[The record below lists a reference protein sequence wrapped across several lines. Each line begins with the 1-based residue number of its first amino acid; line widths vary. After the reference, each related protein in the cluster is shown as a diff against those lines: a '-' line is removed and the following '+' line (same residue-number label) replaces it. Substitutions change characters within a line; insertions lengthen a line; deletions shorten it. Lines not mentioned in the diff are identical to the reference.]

1 MASTRGQ
8 AGARR
13 EPVFDKSPELHV
25 SANDR
30 PAPTEE
36 RPVSK
41 SRPPAKRRKAR
52 ARKSRPARG
61 KRALIV
67 RLAYWTLV
75 VGLWVAIGGAGFVAW
90 VGAHLPPIQSLEI
103 PKRPPSIQIV
113 DFQGRALARRGDLAG
128 APLPLKELPA
138 YVPKAFIAI
147 EDRRFYEHSGVDPY
161 GIGRAFIANVLHR
174 GVAQGGS
181 TITQQLAKNLFL
193 TQERTINR
201 KLQEA
206 LLAIWLERK
215 FSKTQILSS
224 ISTGF
229 TSARAPTVSNRLRSI
244 ISESRHASTVAEAA
258 CSRGRE
264 VAVTSCAH
272 TQLRRCRKACES
284 CSPPWRSSNSYAF
297 NERTDCRHRASWRR
311 RTPVPSI
318 MSRTGSWTRSTTR

>member
-1 MASTRGQ
+1 
-8 AGARR
+8 
-13 EPVFDKSPELHV
+13 VFDKSPDLHV
-25 SANDR
+25 SGDDR

-41 SRPPAKRRKAR
+41 SRSPAKRRKPR

-67 RLAYWTLV
+67 RLTYWTLV
-75 VGLWVAIGGAGFVAW
+75 VGLWVAIGSAGFVAW

-161 GIGRAFIANVLHR
+161 GIGRALIANVLHR

-193 TQERTINR
+193 TQERTIASCR
-201 KLQEA
+201 RRCSRSGSSA
-206 LLAIWLERK
+206 SSPRRR
-215 FSKTQILSS
+215 FLSS
-224 ISTGF
+224 I
-229 TSARAPTVSNRLRSI
+229 
-244 ISESRHASTVAEAA
+244 
-258 CSRGRE
+258 
-264 VAVTSCAH
+264 
-272 TQLRRCRKACES
+272 
-284 CSPPWRSSNSYAF
+284 
-297 NERTDCRHRASWRR
+297 
-311 RTPVPSI
+311 
-318 MSRTGSWTRSTTR
+318 